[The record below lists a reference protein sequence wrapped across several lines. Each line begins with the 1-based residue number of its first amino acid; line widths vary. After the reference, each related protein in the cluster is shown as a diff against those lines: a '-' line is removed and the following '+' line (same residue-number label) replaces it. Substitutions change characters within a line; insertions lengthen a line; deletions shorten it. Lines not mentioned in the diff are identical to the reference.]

1 MGPSFQGWAP
11 VVSAQSFQLPFW
23 TWIVYIVA
31 VSAAALWKGG
41 LSERI
46 GAGII
51 FGSWVASTLVWRLP
65 WGSAANEV
73 AMVDLVQFLGLTA
86 LALRSPR
93 YWPLFAAGFQLL
105 TMITYWA
112 HVLDPTLGGWVYLTA
127 GILWGY
133 LVVGALAVG
142 TFNAWRRRGQPAMAA
157 APMPA
162 AGDTRR

>member
-1 MGPSFQGWAP
+1 MGPGFQGWAP
-11 VVSAQSFQLPFW
+11 VVSAHSFQLPFW
-23 TWIVYIVA
+23 TWIAYVSA

-41 LSERI
+41 PSERV

-51 FGSWVASTLVWRLP
+51 FGGWLASALVWRLP
-65 WGSAANEV
+65 QWTPANEV
-73 AMVDLVQFLGLTA
+73 AVIDLVQFLGLTV

-105 TMITYWA
+105 TIITYWA

-133 LVVGALAVG
+133 LMVGALGVG
-142 TFNAWRRRGQPAMAA
+142 TFNAWRNRPQPAIADDPIA
-157 APMPA
+157 APGA
-162 AGDTRR
+162 TRR